1 MSTYL
6 DACRVWLR
14 GASMLAAS
22 CGVGG
27 AMGLWLLAT
36 TGGGQ
41 RGEAAGAGGGS
52 GGTRAASPTGPTRMT
67 GMAGMAGMVV
77 LGIVGCLTAGLLYG
91 LSWLWEGSSFVWGH
105 VGKHVR
111 DRHRRAA
118 LHHA

>member
-27 AMGLWLLAT
+27 AMGLWLLVT
-36 TGGGQ
+36 TGGGP
-41 RGEAAGAGGGS
+41 RVEAAGAGGGL
-52 GGTRAASPTGPTRMT
+52 GGTRAAGPAKMT

-77 LGIVGCLTAGLLYG
+77 LGIAGCLMAGLLYG
-91 LSWLWEGSSFVWGH
+91 LSWLWQGCSFVWGH

-111 DRHRRAA
+111 DRQGRAA

>member
-1 MSTYL
+1 
-6 DACRVWLR
+6 
-14 GASMLAAS
+14 
-22 CGVGG
+22 
-27 AMGLWLLAT
+27 
-36 TGGGQ
+36 
-41 RGEAAGAGGGS
+41 
-52 GGTRAASPTGPTRMT
+52 
-67 GMAGMAGMVV
+67 MAGMAGMVV